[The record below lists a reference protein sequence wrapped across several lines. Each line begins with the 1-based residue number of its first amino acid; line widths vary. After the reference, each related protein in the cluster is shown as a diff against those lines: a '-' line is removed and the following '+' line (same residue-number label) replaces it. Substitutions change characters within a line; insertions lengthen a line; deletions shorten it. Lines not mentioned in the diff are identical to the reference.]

1 MNLSAK
7 TTWVFV
13 QLTRQQTFTTTFT
26 RSLYEGKGEGD
37 LENWLKGGGTRFLLS
52 KGKCLRAGGYLY
64 ILWVDIFNPFLANVL
79 FLNPL
84 KTPKNVWF
92 FGIFRGYQVLTRA
105 LLGPINGPLTEFANA
120 FSQLSLG

>member
-1 MNLSAK
+1 MNVSAK

-52 KGKCLRAGGYLY
+52 KGKCLRAGGYL
-64 ILWVDIFNPFLANVL
+64 
-79 FLNPL
+79 
-84 KTPKNVWF
+84 
-92 FGIFRGYQVLTRA
+92 
-105 LLGPINGPLTEFANA
+105 
-120 FSQLSLG
+120 